1 MFFVQISSTLGP
13 PVPDADE
20 ESLLSYG
27 EDGLQAPGSTKR
39 MERRCPGVAE
49 RLEGIPGV
57 RERASERSPCPSE
70 RVSHTSPSPWT
81 NTEANNVCTSWTP
94 EKPGFLD
101 ESMNDYET
109 VCGSVHDVDEPT
121 NNNNTDPLELFRTEE
136 NFGEEYQSKGE
147 LELAVRSNK
156 LTSKQAN
163 TNDTVN

>member
-1 MFFVQISSTLGP
+1 MS
-13 PVPDADE
+13 DEDE
-20 ESLLSYG
+20 EPFLSHG
-27 EDGLQAPGSTKR
+27 EDGVQASGATKR
-39 MERRCPGVAE
+39 VERRCPE

-57 RERASERSPCPSE
+57 RKGAGERSPCTSE
-70 RVSHTSPSPWT
+70 WISHPSPSAWT
-81 NTEANNVCTSWTP
+81 NIEANNVCTSWTP